1 MLLYDER
8 DFRKSGVPSSGFSL
22 TPSGDLIRMLFTHD
36 LPRDIRMRSKR
47 RGPRMNSR
55 VPVTIEWK
63 GGGGPLRFETG
74 FTRVVNNYGCLLVS
88 PREIGVRERV
98 RVTNLATRETA
109 NGVVVWKGTQR
120 SDGWDL
126 GIELLTADLNFW
138 GVEL

>member
-1 MLLYDER
+1 
-8 DFRKSGVPSSGFSL
+8 
-22 TPSGDLIRMLFTHD
+22 MLFTQD

-55 VPVTIEWK
+55 VPVTIEWR
-63 GGGGPLRFETG
+63 GSAGPLRFEAG

-126 GIELLTADLNFW
+126 GVELLTADLNFW